1 MDNNRFTELL
11 NLYLLDRITDVEGA
25 ELAVMLKAPGSQDEL
40 QRRIGEQLQNRE
52 FDLEDPSAVVVARIQ
67 AYLDREIR
75 GASALGDEGK
85 RAGGIGGEN
94 VRAQVDEEGQREQGI
109 GLRSAPVHRVHF
121 LRRPFWRYAAAVLVV
136 IVGVYIYQRTKNPAL
151 LSQEKRFK
159 NDLQP
164 GSHRATLI
172 LADGSQ
178 VAMTDPLAALTTT
191 LMTKEAAGHSEVNI
205 TTRKGETYSLVLS
218 DGTKV
223 WLNSSSTLQCPAVF
237 SDSQRRVELR
247 GEAYFEV
254 RHDAKKPFSVK
265 LPDGSLVKD
274 LGTRFN
280 IHAYGDEKAIR
291 TTVLEGSVL
300 VEVKGHELSLIPGE
314 QAEYSA
320 QEELT
325 RHAKVDL
332 PNVVAWK
339 EEQFVLSATP
349 VPAIMKQVE
358 RWYGAEVV
366 YQDDMQND
374 TTEFFGTLPRNVP
387 VSQLLRLLEATGHVH
402 FIIEG
407 NRITVMK

>member
-1 MDNNRFTELL
+1 MDNKRFTELL
-11 NLYLLDRITDVEGA
+11 NLYLQDRITDHEGA
-25 ELAVMLKAPGSQDEL
+25 ELAVMLKTPGFQDEL
-40 QRRIGEQLQNRE
+40 QHRIGEQLQNRE
-52 FDLEDPSAVVVARIQ
+52 FDLEEPSAVVAARIQ
-67 AYLDREIR
+67 AYLDREIG
-75 GASALGDEGK
+75 GALAQAGDDK
-85 RAGGIGGEN
+85 R
-94 VRAQVDEEGQREQGI
+94 
-109 GLRSAPVHRVHF
+109 APVHRVHF
-121 LRRPFWRYAAAVLVV
+121 LRRPFWRYAAAVLAV
-136 IVGVYIYQRTKNPAL
+136 IAGVYIYQRAKAPAL

-172 LADGSQ
+172 LPDGSQ
-178 VAMTDPLAALTTT
+178 VAMTDPLAALTT
-191 LMTKEAAGHSEVNI
+191 KEAAGTGEVRI

-223 WLNSSSTLQCPAVF
+223 WLNSSSTLRCPAVF

-300 VEVKGHELSLIPGE
+300 VEAKGHKLSLIPGE
-314 QAEYSA
+314 QAEYSE

-349 VPAIMKQVE
+349 VEAIMKQVE
-358 RWYGAEVV
+358 RWYGAEII
-366 YQDDMQND
+366 YRDDMQND
-374 TTEFFGTLPRNVP
+374 TTEFFGTLTRNVP
-387 VSQLLRLLEATGHVH
+387 VSQLLKTLEATGHVH